1 MKYIKSLALLILAIV
16 ATSCTT
22 ISDEPGPGSVFIPY
36 DVVDCTI
43 TATVINNPL
52 AAAASDSKVWNV
64 SEMTVYRDWRVN
76 SGDGKLN
83 LIKEE
88 VRKETFTPT
97 SPCYVS
103 LPSNYQNSQTGDK
116 VEDLP
121 LQMIIEKGTIGNSKD
136 IVTLGS
142 VIKILTEED
151 LDKPAGEDSK

>member
-1 MKYIKSLALLILAIV
+1 MKYIKSLTLLILAVI

-22 ISDEPGPGSVFIPY
+22 FSDEPSGSGTIFIPY

-43 TATVINNPL
+43 TGSVIANPF
-52 AAAASDSKVWNV
+52 AVASNSKVWSV

-76 SGDGKLN
+76 SADGKLN

-88 VRKETFTPT
+88 QRKVTYTPN

-103 LPSNYQNSQTGDK
+103 LPANYQNSQIGDK

-121 LQMIIEKGTIGNSKD
+121 LQMIIEQGTIGDSKNL
-136 IVTLGS
+136 VTLGS
-142 VIKILTEED
+142 VIKVLTEEE
-151 LDKPAGEDSK
+151 LDKPATGTN